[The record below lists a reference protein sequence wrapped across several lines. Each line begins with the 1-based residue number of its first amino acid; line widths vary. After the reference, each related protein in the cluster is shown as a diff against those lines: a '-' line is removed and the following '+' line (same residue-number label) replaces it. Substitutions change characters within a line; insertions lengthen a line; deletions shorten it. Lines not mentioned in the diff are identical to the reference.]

1 VNEFKV
7 AFDVG
12 YDEEEIEAVASVLKD
27 GRWAVSSE
35 QKDSLIR
42 EFCEYFGVKYAIPTS
57 SGTGGLCS
65 ILAAFGVGPGDEVI
79 TAANSHIS
87 PPTQIMAVGAKPVLV
102 DVEEKTL
109 NIDTSLI
116 KEKITSKTKA
126 LMPVH
131 SAGHPFDVD
140 PVVELAEKYDL
151 RLIHDAAQSMGAKYK
166 GKLVGRFPDV
176 TLLSFATHKHV
187 CIGGAGMILTDDED
201 IMNAVWAKVHQ
212 GSPLKT
218 VSDPHRLEM
227 IRYTWGYSYRMIEVI
242 AALTRV
248 QFKKFRE
255 GEIRTP
261 VEKDWAYH
269 SYCRYIIQAER
280 RDELFNFLT
289 GKGIELFIHYLTP
302 LNTQPFLKN
311 CFGYREGMYP
321 VTEETAKKVLTLPSW
336 PYQTAQD
343 VDYVVE
349 SIKEFYSQT

>member
-1 VNEFKV
+1 
-7 AFDVG
+7 
-12 YDEEEIEAVASVLKD
+12 
-27 GRWAVSSE
+27 
-35 QKDSLIR
+35 
-42 EFCEYFGVKYAIPTS
+42 
-57 SGTGGLCS
+57 
-65 ILAAFGVGPGDEVI
+65 
-79 TAANSHIS
+79 
-87 PPTQIMAVGAKPVLV
+87 MAVGAKPVLV
-102 DVEEKTL
+102 DVEEETL

-255 GEIRTP
+255 GPQNPERRRSIARLYDKMLEDVSEIRTP